1 MLSKKSFICILLL
14 LASCLELFAQQAT
27 REQILKLFYQAQQA
41 RQTGEEQ
48 EAITLYKRIINL
60 SPRLPDPYQQLGD
73 IYRTDTGSVQAQEKA
88 IALFGLYLRLKPEA
102 TDSEAIKSKIDEAKR
117 QLALLEQRA
126 SRKEEEEAPVEDI
139 PVERKVAHK
148 VVEPEAAPQ
157 PVTVTE
163 PEAAPEPV
171 TARAA
176 FDRNLTGRWVSATK
190 ASNGREAWIL
200 DVKDVN
206 GEYWISI
213 NSKSAVKNTSVFEA
227 MTSMDIQGRMENAR
241 LVFNFKVSNVYDAS
255 RKETNVMGTV
265 GDFLGNM
272 LGVDVFEWKLFA
284 NSKKDNRDLVYEYT
298 FDLAPGPYSMKG
310 HIQTL
315 VKDKAEP
322 NTLITNNTQECEL
335 FRAPM
340 NYGGM
345 TIPMLTDEEKRQG
358 KEFRELF
365 TATQKQSATDH
376 VAMNNLG
383 CLYWSG
389 VGTRPNMKKALEC
402 FASAAL
408 QNTHAQLNLASL
420 YLEGNGA
427 EKDVDK
433 ARNWYL
439 SAAGKG
445 FTDAFVLCGDSYIFG
460 DEADNNY
467 DTALF
472 YYDKAIT
479 AGSAFGLFRLG
490 WLYKEGLGVKA
501 DRKTALLYLEKA
513 MNAGYTEARV
523 QAAAIYEEEGNLDKA
538 LVLLKEAATEN
549 NPQAMLKLSDLYL
562 RGQGVEQDFSQAK
575 SLEKNALEMSLKVL
589 SGHNSLESIAKKLYN
604 QLAK

>member
-1 MLSKKSFICILLL
+1 MLSKKCFVCILLL

-41 RQTGEEQ
+41 RQTGKEQ

-73 IYRTDTGSVQAQEKA
+73 IYRTDTGSIQAQEKA
-88 IALFGLYLRLKPEA
+88 VALFGFYLQLKPEA
-102 TDSEAIKSKIDEAKR
+102 TDSEVIKSKIDEAKQ

-126 SRKEEEEAPVEDI
+126 LRIEAAPVEEI
-139 PVERKVAHK
+139 PVEQKVAEK
-148 VVEPEAAPQ
+148 VVES
-157 PVTVTE
+157 
-163 PEAAPEPV
+163 EAAPEPAIVPKLV
-171 TARAA
+171 TEPELEIARAA
-176 FDRNLTGRWVSATK
+176 FDQNLTGRWVSTTK
-190 ASNGREAWIL
+190 ASNGREAWIM
-200 DVKDVN
+200 DIKDVD

-227 MTSMDIQGRMENAR
+227 MTSMDIQGRLENAK
-241 LVFNFKVSNVYDAS
+241 LIFNFKVSNVYDAS
-255 RKETNVMGTV
+255 KKETNVMGTV

-298 FDLAPGPYSMKG
+298 FDLVPGPYSMRG

-345 TIPMLTDEEKRQG
+345 TIPMLADEEKRQD

-365 TATQKQSATDH
+365 TSTQKQSATDE

-420 YLEGNGA
+420 YLEGNGV

-439 SAAGKG
+439 SAAEKG

-460 DEADNNY
+460 DEVDNNY
-467 DTALF
+467 STALF

-479 AGSAFGLFRLG
+479 AGSVFGLFRLG

-513 MNAGYTEARV
+513 MDAGYTEARV
-523 QAAAIYEEEGNLDKA
+523 EAAAIYEEEGNLDKA
-538 LVLLKEAATEN
+538 LGLLKEAVAEN

-562 RGQGVEQDFSQAK
+562 RGQGVRQDFSQAK
-575 SLEKNALEMSLKVL
+575 SLEKNALEMSVKVL
-589 SGHNSLESIAKKLYN
+589 SGHNSLEPIAKKLYN